1 MLTKTLLAALILA
14 STSVALTS
22 RVNAGPKNDA
32 PTAAEINWM
41 ERASKV
47 VDGGGN

>member
-1 MLTKTLLAALILA
+1 MFTKTLLATLILA
-14 STSVALTS
+14 SASVALTS
-22 RVNAGPKNDA
+22 RVNAGPKA

-41 ERASKV
+41 ERASQV

>member
-1 MLTKTLLAALILA
+1 MFTKTLLATLILA
-14 STSVALTS
+14 SASVALTS
-22 RVNAGPKNDA
+22 RVNAGPKYPA

-41 ERASKV
+41 ERASQV